1 VSKQEPKHSCRF
13 VLCVPIIVGL
23 AGCVGLRAMAPI
35 PSPFGN
41 GSSAYV
47 RTIGYKVLYSFKG
60 GIYGSSPESRLL
72 DVNGTLYGTTFSGG
86 NLHCLSSYGCGLIFK
101 ASVKG
106 AVRILHRFAGSPYD
120 GSYPFAGLIEV
131 NGKIYGTTSR
141 GGTRPSASNGTV
153 YEISSSGQER
163 VLYSF
168 ANGGDGQAPT
178 ADLIALNGTLYG
190 TTRYGGASRSACY
203 SGTGCGTIYKVSLSG
218 DERVIYSFQ
227 GSAPPKDGVWPYAG
241 LTLVNGTLYGVTG
254 YGGSRGGG
262 TVFSVTKFGKE
273 QVVHNFARGRY
284 GYYPYGALTLV
295 NGELYGTTV
304 AGGAYGDGAVFKISP
319 SGQFKLL
326 HTFKGYPT
334 DGASPASAMVA
345 MNGELFGTTSNGG
358 SNGCTYGTKVIGC
371 GTIFEITTS
380 GKESVLYNFKGGKDG
395 QYPAAPLITLNEIL
409 YGTTS
414 EGGTGNC
421 SASGSNGC
429 GTIFQISPQ
438 VMARS

>member
-1 VSKQEPKHSCRF
+1 
-13 VLCVPIIVGL
+13 LCVAIIVSL
-23 AGCVGLRAMAPI
+23 VGCAGLRAITPD
-35 PSPFGN
+35 PSQFGTGN
-41 GSSAYV
+41 SVHAQ
-47 RTIGYKVLYSFKG
+47 TTDYKVLYSFKG

-72 DVNGTLYGTTFSGG
+72 DVDGTLYGTTFSGG
-86 NLHCLSSYGCGLIFK
+86 NLHCLSAYGCGLIFK
-101 ASVKG
+101 ASEIG
-106 AVRILHRFAGSPYD
+106 AVRILHRFAGAPHD

-131 NGKIYGTTSR
+131 NGNIYGTTSH
-141 GGTRPSASNGTV
+141 GGATPSASNGTV
-153 YEISSSGQER
+153 YEINSSGRER

-168 ANGGDGQAPT
+168 ANRADGRAPT

-218 DERVIYSFQ
+218 KERVIYSFR

-241 LTLVNGTLYGVTG
+241 LTLANGTLYGVTG

-262 TVFSVTKFGKE
+262 TVFNVTKFGKE
-273 QVVHNFARGRY
+273 QVVHNFAGAPY

-304 AGGAYGDGAVFKISP
+304 VGGAYGYGTVFKISP
-319 SGQFKLL
+319 SGQFKQL
-326 HTFKGYPT
+326 HAFKGYPT
-334 DGASPASAMVA
+334 DGAAPATAMAAV
-345 MNGELFGTTSNGG
+345 NGALFGTTSNGG
-358 SNGCTYGTKVIGC
+358 SNGCAYGTKVIGC

-395 QYPAAPLITLNEIL
+395 QYPAAPLIEVQGVL

-414 EGGTGNC
+414 EGGAGNC
-421 SASGSNGC
+421 SASGYTGC
-429 GTIFQISPQ
+429 GTIFQISP
-438 VMARS
+438 